1 MDDENERQFKKLTKK
16 TDSQLKRI
24 RDLEFNKERREKE
37 IKTLKET
44 LKELEK
50 QNDEKE
56 ELYETLWDEADEIMM
71 GRTRAEERLEDLIV
85 SKYDDKLNTYF
96 DNYYKEDDNKR
107 FYDTLKSHEE
117 RNLYSMM
124 LDEGNSIKEMT
135 DRLYTSVYGRGAKRD
150 EDEEEVEE
158 KIVKKK
164 YYSPIKKKNITEV
177 NIKKFVE
184 KYATLKTDADRKT
197 WTNAFNDKMG
207 KGLGEKIL
215 DDMGLRI

>member
-1 MDDENERQFKKLTKK
+1 MDEQDEFKRLTRLNDKSIKK
-16 TDSQLKRI
+16 I
-24 RDLEFNKERREKE
+24 RDLEFGKERRDKE

-56 ELYETLWDEADEIMM
+56 ELYDNLWDEADEIMG
-71 GRTRAEERLEDLIV
+71 GRTRAEERLEELIV

-96 DNYYKEDDNKR
+96 DNYYKEDDDRR

-124 LDEGNSIKEMT
+124 LDEGSSIKDMT

-150 EDEEEVEE
+150 EDEEVEKEV
-158 KIVKKK
+158 KIVKK
-164 YYSPIKKKNITEV
+164 YYSPITKKNITKKS
-177 NIKKFVE
+177 IKQLTE
-184 KYATLKTDADRKT
+184 KYALNKTDKARESLLKS
-197 WTNAFNDKMG
+197 FNDQRG
-207 KGLGEKIL
+207 EGLGEKIL